1 MLVTSKM
8 LTPKQFHTFGKKMFK
23 QRRNDLRRM
32 SDTFKD
38 ISHEEKKTKKLARQS
53 VRWRRSTINARRR
66 KVRAKAKSQLGR
78 FVGWKSS
85 VCGGTRTPWAFVLV
99 TCLSLRKYCCL
110 LLRFSVTSERP
121 YVLVSLRGLQG
132 LGCRYR
138 TARFHTWTF
147 VIRRDLTK

>member
-1 MLVTSKM
+1 MSHLTKGRSVCKVMLVTSKM

-85 VCGGTRTPWAFVLV
+85 VCGGTNPTCGRSTSPLWSDTPWRVTPVYAFHRYIQVPNTRLVKIVL
-99 TCLSLRKYCCL
+99 
-110 LLRFSVTSERP
+110 
-121 YVLVSLRGLQG
+121 
-132 LGCRYR
+132 
-138 TARFHTWTF
+138 
-147 VIRRDLTK
+147 